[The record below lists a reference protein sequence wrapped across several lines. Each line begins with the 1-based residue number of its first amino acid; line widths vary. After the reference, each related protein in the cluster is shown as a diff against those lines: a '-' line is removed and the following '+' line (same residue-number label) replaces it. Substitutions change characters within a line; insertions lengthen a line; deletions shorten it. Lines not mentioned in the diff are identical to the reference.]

1 MIFLKKVEI
10 AYSLSQKRDLI
21 EMEHLQL
28 SISRQCDLL
37 SIHRSGLYYQPVG
50 ESEENLL
57 LMRKL
62 DEQYLLTP
70 YYGVRR
76 MTEWL
81 RREGIVVNRKRIARL
96 MRLMGLAAIYPK
108 KDLSKPNVEAKKY
121 PYLLKGLTV
130 NKIHQVWATDITYI
144 PMKKG
149 FMYLVAIIDLYSRKV
164 LAWSLSNTLE
174 VNFCTN
180 ILQEALNKYGKPA
193 IFNSDQGSQFTSNE
207 FTTLLEQN
215 QIRISRD
222 GKGRAL
228 DNIFIERF
236 WRSLK
241 YEHVYL
247 NPATDGLNL
256 YEGIHNYI
264 QHYNYQRPHQ
274 SLDYKTPFEIFQQ
287 QSLTAAA

>member
-1 MIFLKKVEI
+1 
-10 AYSLSQKRDLI
+10 
-21 EMEHLQL
+21 
-28 SISRQCDLL
+28 
-37 SIHRSGLYYQPVG
+37 
-50 ESEENLL
+50 
-57 LMRKL
+57 
-62 DEQYLLTP
+62 
-70 YYGVRR
+70 

-81 RREGIVVNRKRIARL
+81 RRQGCLVNRKRIARL
-96 MRLMGLAAIYPK
+96 MRLMGLLAIYPK
-108 KDLSKPNVEAKKY
+108 KDLSKPDLAAKKY
-121 PYLLKGLTV
+121 PYLLKGLSI
-130 NKIHQVWATDITYI
+130 NKVHQVWATDITYI

-164 LAWSLSNTLE
+164 LSWSLSNTLE

-180 ILQEALNKYGKPA
+180 VLQEALNKYGKPD

-207 FTTLLEQN
+207 FTTLLQEN
-215 QIRISRD
+215 EIRISRD

-247 NPATDGLNL
+247 NPASDGLNL

-264 QHYNYQRPHQ
+264 QHYNYERPHQ
-274 SLDYKTPFEIFQQ
+274 SLDYKTPFEVFQRA
-287 QSLTAAA
+287 SSKSAA